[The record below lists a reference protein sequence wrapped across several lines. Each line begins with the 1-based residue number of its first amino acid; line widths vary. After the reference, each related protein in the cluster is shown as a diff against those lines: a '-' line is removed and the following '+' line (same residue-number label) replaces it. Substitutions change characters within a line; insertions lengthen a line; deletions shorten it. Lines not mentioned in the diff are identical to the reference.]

1 MALRD
6 NYIHYHL
13 SNYYRYGTYLKGVH
27 QDDKEEGQTALAYRL
42 KSQAEKHINDLTA
55 EMKSKIND
63 KEEDAVVKEIEKRLD
78 YFFGLKNPTKGKEK
92 KEYQAYQNISK
103 ELAEKANLVG
113 KTYDRTTGA
122 VKSAGD
128 VAFTPSIDLE
138 KKLKSLAKQAE
149 NDKRNINKSYI
160 EASINTATELIKSY
174 RRQLEKGNVTKA
186 DLVGNDAKLNEL
198 IEKLKVEK
206 RRLKSEVT
214 RIGKT
219 SDKKRLSRE
228 EDVNIK
234 SYFETIAEIRNL
246 INAGLTSSATTTQGK
261 VLEYVLQYTYERGIA
276 EAILGLDKTLKTE
289 GTGTE
294 DKIDVHK
301 SLAEDFGFPNSIA
314 CDTFEFNQSY
324 SGTKKVDS
332 LLTFKMPDESVEGG
346 EREATAPISAKN
358 YNLNNSELGL
368 VHDTNLVNILLDSLN
383 RKEEFYYHYLNIAA
397 ARPDKRRKYHGITES
412 KKTVDYAMYLSLAYK
427 AMAGSFKD
435 SQAKYFVINNVASAE
450 KATKYKIIN
459 INRFF
464 TEKVMKNSKSIEDLN
479 KIFKYKFGDKGTE
492 ISLQEY
498 NVWMGG
504 KKKDMT
510 QADIRIAGLLNAMAR
525 THVNIALR
533 TTALKL

>member
-78 YFFGLKNPTKGKEK
+78 YFFGLKNPTRGKEK

-113 KTYDRTTGA
+113 KTYDRATGA

-174 RRQLEKGNVTKA
+174 RRQLEKGNITKA

-214 RIGKT
+214 KIGKT
-219 SDKKRLSRE
+219 YDKKRLSRE

-276 EAILGLDKTLKTE
+276 
-289 GTGTE
+289 
-294 DKIDVHK
+294 
-301 SLAEDFGFPNSIA
+301 
-314 CDTFEFNQSY
+314 
-324 SGTKKVDS
+324 
-332 LLTFKMPDESVEGG
+332 
-346 EREATAPISAKN
+346 
-358 YNLNNSELGL
+358 
-368 VHDTNLVNILLDSLN
+368 
-383 RKEEFYYHYLNIAA
+383 
-397 ARPDKRRKYHGITES
+397 
-412 KKTVDYAMYLSLAYK
+412 
-427 AMAGSFKD
+427 
-435 SQAKYFVINNVASAE
+435 
-450 KATKYKIIN
+450 
-459 INRFF
+459 
-464 TEKVMKNSKSIEDLN
+464 
-479 KIFKYKFGDKGTE
+479 
-492 ISLQEY
+492 
-498 NVWMGG
+498 
-504 KKKDMT
+504 
-510 QADIRIAGLLNAMAR
+510 
-525 THVNIALR
+525 
-533 TTALKL
+533 